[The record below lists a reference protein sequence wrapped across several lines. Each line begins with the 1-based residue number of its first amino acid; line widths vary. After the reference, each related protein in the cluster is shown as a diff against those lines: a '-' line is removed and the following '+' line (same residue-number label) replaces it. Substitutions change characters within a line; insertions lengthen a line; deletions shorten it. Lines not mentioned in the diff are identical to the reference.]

1 MLIMCSK
8 KDPGAYDFSKKL
20 EKEFNIY
27 LPKAKAKIARAP
39 HADRIFD
46 LLVSDQIPLAVLSYD
61 LVEKLIKENEENVNF
76 FTDKTKMIYPF
87 SDMVLISNQNF
98 PSEKSIKIYNSLIK
112 LSKESSDKSFMIS
125 AKKGDIESIKQHIA
139 FGTDLNSKGSSRDET
154 ALIIAACQGH
164 YEVVK
169 LLVSEGADLNI
180 QNDEGV
186 TAQFCAVFFGQLEIV
201 EILSDAG
208 ADPNIINSL
217 DLTAMDLVSVEWDG
231 TRESAVKFY
240 KLKYQVNFD
249 IEDIK
254 SAHPLIMDIL
264 NK

>member
-61 LVEKLIKENEENVNF
+61 LIEKLIKENKENIYF
-76 FTDKTKMIYPF
+76 FKDKTKMIYPF
-87 SDMVLISNQNF
+87 SDMVLIANQNF

-125 AKKGDIESIKQHIA
+125 AKKDFLISFDKQIKVS
-139 FGTDLNSKGSSRDET
+139 F
-154 ALIIAACQGH
+154 
-164 YEVVK
+164 VK
-169 LLVSEGADLNI
+169 
-180 QNDEGV
+180 
-186 TAQFCAVFFGQLEIV
+186 
-201 EILSDAG
+201 
-208 ADPNIINSL
+208 
-217 DLTAMDLVSVEWDG
+217 
-231 TRESAVKFY
+231 
-240 KLKYQVNFD
+240 
-249 IEDIK
+249 
-254 SAHPLIMDIL
+254 
-264 NK
+264 